1 MRAGSRRGRGF
12 AHSGCLGY
20 KRRGRLVP
28 GGGNRMAKAM
38 ESGEDGG
45 DTRLLKR
52 AAGWGLACLFAAG
65 GLLWFR
71 FGDAVFLDSLAF
83 LRSCF

>member
-1 MRAGSRRGRGF
+1 
-12 AHSGCLGY
+12 
-20 KRRGRLVP
+20 
-28 GGGNRMAKAM
+28 MADVI